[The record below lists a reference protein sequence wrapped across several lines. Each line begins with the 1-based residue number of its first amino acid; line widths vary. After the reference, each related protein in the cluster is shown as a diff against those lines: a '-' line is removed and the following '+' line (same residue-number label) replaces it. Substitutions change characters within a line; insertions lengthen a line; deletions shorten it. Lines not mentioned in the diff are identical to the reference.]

1 MQLVIAIDCSMMIRV
16 ITVWLLISMYA
27 YFLGNLEIM
36 AVEQGKKIKYRTF
49 CTKLNV
55 FRKYEGKTRS
65 LPTKL

>member
-36 AVEQGKKIKYRTF
+36 AVEQDKKIKY
-49 CTKLNV
+49 
-55 FRKYEGKTRS
+55 
-65 LPTKL
+65 